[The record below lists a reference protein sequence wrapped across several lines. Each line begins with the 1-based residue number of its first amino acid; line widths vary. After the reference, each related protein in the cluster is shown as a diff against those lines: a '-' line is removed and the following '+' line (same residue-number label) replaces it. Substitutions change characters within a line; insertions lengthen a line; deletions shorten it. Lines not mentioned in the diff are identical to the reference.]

1 MQTARIAVGVLVI
14 ALAGA
19 CSSGDPAA
27 APSPSAVST
36 PTPTPTPVA
45 TSASVPALAPVTPA
59 GDSVPLT
66 KFPILASPC
75 KYLRKVDFIEAMGTQ
90 KWRATERKLTPKTA
104 GWAEFAVFPEMADV
118 ATSGSECTAIVNS
131 ERALF
136 VKVFAFDTVAE
147 ASKSL
152 APNQKWPGLGDQA
165 DLGSVA
171 KGGSGFMRVGRV
183 VIHLVVFY
191 DHLARNDARLVA
203 QDILKDLLPG
213 LPRS

>member
-1 MQTARIAVGVLVI
+1 M
-14 ALAGA
+14 
-19 CSSGDPAA
+19 
-27 APSPSAVST
+27 
-36 PTPTPTPVA
+36 
-45 TSASVPALAPVTPA
+45 
-59 GDSVPLT
+59 GDSVSLI

-191 DHLARNDARLVA
+191 DHLARNDARLVV